1 MEQTPSDV
9 FFTPRDDGYLRQLR
23 EEEGF
28 WDEHEQTLSSRP
40 PPPALQSYFN
50 EQMTGDPNREWFETI
65 ADYGDFQHGCV
76 LGAGPGFV
84 ETHLLAKHPQ
94 LHLIIRDISRGALE
108 RLHTLL
114 ERDFPGR
121 SETQQIDL
129 NFVELPADAYD
140 LVVARSTMHHILNLE
155 HLAYQTNR
163 SLTADGYF
171 FMQDV
176 VCESRF
182 QFSKEKKRLFEA
194 FVEGTWDSHDSK
206 PKFRWPDRDNWAFSP
221 FECARSD
228 EILEICGRY
237 LETVS
242 VRTAGALATS
252 NLWVDQPGFL
262 PPPGDSRARALIRA
276 LRHAASRMRR
286 RMLGPRLD
294 VELARSR
301 ENLLFSMDR
310 IVSETGYL
318 TPFLAFA
325 IYRRRAAAPG
335 PDLGNAEPL

>member
-1 MEQTPSDV
+1 MEQTPSDA
-9 FFTPRDDGYLRQLR
+9 FFTPRDDDYLRQLR

-40 PPPALQSYFN
+40 PPPALQSYLN
-50 EQMTGDPNREWFETI
+50 ERMTGDPNREWFETI
-65 ADYGDFQHGCV
+65 ADYGEFQHGCV

-94 LHLIIRDISRGALE
+94 LRLMIHDISRGALQ
-108 RLHTLL
+108 RLHTRL

-121 SETQQIDL
+121 SETQQVDL

-163 SLTADGYF
+163 SLTVDGYF

-182 QFSKEKKRLFEA
+182 QFSEEKKRLFEA
-194 FVEGTWDSHDSK
+194 FVEATRNSYE
-206 PKFRWPDRDNWAFSP
+206 PRPEFRWPDRDNWAFSP

-228 EILEICGRY
+228 EILAIFGRY
-237 LETVS
+237 LEMVS

-252 NLWVDQPGFL
+252 NLWVDRPGFL
-262 PPPGDSRARALIRA
+262 PPPGDSRTRTLIRTVK
-276 LRHAASRMRR
+276 RAASRLRQTT
-286 RMLGPRLD
+286 LGPRLD

-301 ENLLFSMDR
+301 ENLLFSIDR
-310 IVSETGYL
+310 VLSETGYL

-325 IYRRRAAAPG
+325 IYRHRAVTPG
-335 PDLGNAEPL
+335 PDLSNAEPL